1 MHTNN
6 QHRYTEADR
15 LPLAA
20 YNWFRVLAGEF
31 RPELELVDGG
41 WSYGDHPN
49 DLSDSSA
56 RVYEQ
61 QGLVEKRL
69 SPNRFYYQYKLTAKG
84 FERLALAEAAR
95 RPNAVISEQKE
106 AA

>member
-1 MHTNN
+1 MFEDIG
-6 QHRYTEADR
+6 R
-15 LPLAA
+15 
-20 YNWFRVLAGEF
+20 G
-31 RPELELVDGG
+31 
-41 WSYGDHPN
+41 YGDRPN

-61 QGLVEKRL
+61 QGFVEKRL

-95 RPNAVISEQKE
+95 RPSAVISEKKE

>member
-1 MHTNN
+1 MHTNTS
-6 QHRYTEADR
+6 HRYTEADR
-15 LPLAA
+15 LPLTAF
-20 YNWFRVLAGEF
+20 NWFRVLASEF
-31 RPELELVDGG
+31 RPELTLVDGG
-41 WSYGDHPN
+41 WSYGDRPH

-61 QGLVEKRL
+61 QGFVEKRL
-69 SPNRFYYQYKLTAKG
+69 SSNRFYYQYKLTAKG

-95 RPNAVISEQKE
+95 RPNAVMSEQKE